1 MKKNAAKALFV
12 VILFFL
18 AGSAFAET
26 GVLSPDDAKPKQVV
40 LARKFV
46 KNTLFAN
53 FKELQGKMKAGN
65 ITGISVNAKTIAALA
80 SLLPLVF
87 KETYT
92 EVYPISGSKY
102 YYKGGSLS
110 RFVQAAQ
117 NLFDQ
122 AETLAKLSESNDTSG
137 VEAQMSKLFD
147 NCKACHSTYRGTN

>member
-1 MKKNAAKALFV
+1 MKKGLRRIIIILIVIAAAAGLGS
-12 VILFFL
+12 L
-18 AGSAFAET
+18 AYTRFGQQSK
-26 GVLSPDDAKPKQVV
+26 G
-40 LARKFV
+40 
-46 KNTLFAN
+46 KNT
-53 FKELQGKMKAGN
+53 EEKMDLAVPVAITRVKAGN

-110 RFVQAAQ
+110 GFVQAAQ

-147 NCKACHSTYRGTN
+147 NCKACHSTYSGTN